1 MNKTIQIIHNKIK
14 SILVINNLK
23 NNRIKILIKN
33 RKKLII
39 LMTIKSITIKF
50 NKIQIIIKAIVNN
63 NNKKL

>member
-50 NKIQIIIKAIVNN
+50 NKIQIIIKAIVNS